1 MKLMKRR
8 EKDPEL
14 VMDADDELIDYDYYG
29 NPTKGGSSFDDE
41 ASAEE
46 EGAKSSSMG
55 GVSFEG
61 GVGAPVALKVVRP
74 KSFDEGPEIAD
85 YLKEGSTVL
94 LNIEQLD
101 KVATKR
107 LLDFLLGATHVLGGT
122 MNVVARGTFVFAPK
136 SVGVSDITAEKE
148 AEENE
153 PVEEDNG
160 VIID

>member
-29 NPTKGGSSFDDE
+29 DSSKGANSFDDE
-41 ASAEE
+41 ESAEE
-46 EGAKSSSMG
+46 TTARNSAMG
-55 GVSFEG
+55 GVNFEG
-61 GVGAPVALKVVRP
+61 NGAPVALKVVRP

-101 KVATKR
+101 KLSTKR
-107 LLDFLLGATHVLGGT
+107 LLDFLLGATHVLGGS
-122 MNVVARGTFVFAPK
+122 MNVVAKGTFVFAPK
-136 SVGVSDITAEKE
+136 SVGVSDTSIENDADEDE
-148 AEENE
+148 AF
-153 PVEEDNG
+153 EEDNG